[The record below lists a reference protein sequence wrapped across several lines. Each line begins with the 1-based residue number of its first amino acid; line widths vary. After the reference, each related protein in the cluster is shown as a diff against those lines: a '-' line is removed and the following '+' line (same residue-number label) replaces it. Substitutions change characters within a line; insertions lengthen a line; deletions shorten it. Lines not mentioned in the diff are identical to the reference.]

1 MKPIIIGISGGS
13 GSGKSTVSNG
23 LKKHYGEKLTMI
35 HFDDYYKNI
44 QEGQNIEDVNFDH
57 PDQLD
62 REMFKEQILDLAA
75 GKTISK
81 PKYDFT
87 THSRVGFEDVEP
99 NDIILI
105 DGLFALYDDELNKS
119 IDLKI
124 FVDMDADLRILRR
137 VQRDINER
145 GRDVDSIIDQYI
157 KTVKSSH
164 YLYIAPQKWKADLV
178 IPNNVVRETPKIEEV
193 IFLINANLKEK
204 KMLKQK

>member
-1 MKPIIIGISGGS
+1 MKPLIIGISGGS

-23 LKKHYGEKLTMI
+23 LQTHYKERLSVI

-44 QEGQNIEDVNFDH
+44 EPGQNIEDVNFDH

-62 REMFKEQILDLAA
+62 RNVFKEHILALSR
-75 GKTISK
+75 GEEISK
-81 PKYDFT
+81 PKYDFA
-87 THSRVGFEDVEP
+87 THSRVGYEKMLP

-119 IDLKI
+119 IDIKI

-137 VQRDINER
+137 VQRDIKER

-178 IPNNVVRETPKIEEV
+178 IPNNVVRDTPKIEEV
-193 IFLINANLKEK
+193 IFLINANLI
-204 KMLKQK
+204 QKNK

>member
-1 MKPIIIGISGGS
+1 MKPLIIGISGGS

-23 LKKHYGEKLTMI
+23 LQMHYKERLSVI

-44 QEGQNIEDVNFDH
+44 EPGQNIEDVNFDH
-57 PDQLD
+57 PNQLD
-62 REMFKEQILDLAA
+62 RNVFKEHILALSR
-75 GKTISK
+75 GEEISK
-81 PKYDFT
+81 PKYDFA
-87 THSRVGFEDVEP
+87 THSRIGYEKMLP

-119 IDLKI
+119 IDIKI

-137 VQRDINER
+137 VQRDIKER

-178 IPNNVVRETPKIEEV
+178 IPNNVVRDTPKIEEV
-193 IFLINANLKEK
+193 IFLINANLS
-204 KMLKQK
+204 QKNK